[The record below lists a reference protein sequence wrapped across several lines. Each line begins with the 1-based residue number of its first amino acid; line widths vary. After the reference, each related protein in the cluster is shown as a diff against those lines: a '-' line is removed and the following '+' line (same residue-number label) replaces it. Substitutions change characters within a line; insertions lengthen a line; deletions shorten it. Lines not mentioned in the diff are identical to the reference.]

1 MFLRTQGISRVVS
14 RAGVRSVVGVY
25 GVLDKLAIVTE
36 DNNSKKLYL
45 ERLGRYRGIIGER
58 KR

>member
-1 MFLRTQGISRVVS
+1 MFLRTQGVSRVAGG
-14 RAGVRSVVGVY
+14 AGVRSIVGVC
-25 GVLDKLAIVTE
+25 GVLDKLAIVAE

>member
-1 MFLRTQGISRVVS
+1 MD
-14 RAGVRSVVGVY
+14 RAGVRGVVGVY
-25 GVLDKLAIVTE
+25 GVLDKLAIVIE

-45 ERLGRYRGIIGER
+45 ERLGRYRGIIRER